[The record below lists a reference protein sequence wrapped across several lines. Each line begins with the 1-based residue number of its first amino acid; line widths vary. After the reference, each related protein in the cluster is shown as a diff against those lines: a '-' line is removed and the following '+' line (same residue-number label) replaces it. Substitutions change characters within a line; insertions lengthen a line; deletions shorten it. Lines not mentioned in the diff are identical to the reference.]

1 MASILEALMVI
12 SFGVSWPVS
21 ILKSIRARTA
31 AGKSIFFLL
40 LILFGYACGI
50 ASKLAA
56 GRITYV
62 FIFYVINFIMVSV
75 DLAVYFR
82 NRRLDKMASIAG
94 KKGETAHAKKTIS

>member
-31 AGKSIFFLL
+31 VGKSVYFLL

-50 ASKLAA
+50 LSKLAA
-56 GRITYV
+56 GRVTYV
-62 FIFYVINFIMVSV
+62 FIFYVINFVMVSV
-75 DLAVYFR
+75 DLVVYFR
-82 NRRLDKMASIAG
+82 NRRLDKAATAV
-94 KKGETAHAKKTIS
+94 KKG